1 MERADIRLKGIQN
14 MLSLVQKSH
23 LIDSVRYSLLCG
35 WQGLI
40 NTGYKL
46 KYVTCKRLQIYF
58 NHVCVLVYHQH
69 TSMLLSLH
77 TRICTCVSLTA

>member
-46 KYVTCKRLQIYF
+46 K
-58 NHVCVLVYHQH
+58 
-69 TSMLLSLH
+69 
-77 TRICTCVSLTA
+77 